1 MNNSSYLY
9 LQGEEY
15 LFLVYYLCMYGCL
28 YVYICMHVCSYVYIC
43 MYTHRCPCT
52 CVCICVETKKDN
64 KCLPQSL
71 STLYIKA
78 EFLPYSVSLTSQLA
92 LGIPSLSPQAGG
104 LPLPPCVYIG
114 LGIQLSNLHSKYF
127 IYLSTELSSQPL
139 KNFEK

>member
-1 MNNSSYLY
+1 VYVCVYTLCIYVHVYLCMY
-9 LQGEEY
+9 VCV
-15 LFLVYYLCMYGCL
+15 FIYYLCMYGCL

-92 LGIPSLSPQAGG
+92 LNTPCLHLPSTGTTG
-104 LPLPPCVYIG
+104 KPL
-114 LGIQLSNLHSKYF
+114 H
-127 IYLSTELSSQPL
+127 LSSTHVDAGDANHML
-139 KNFEK
+139 AW